1 VYGLL
6 RHAINLPEC
15 GPSQSESV
23 EQRYSAEN
31 SSYHDGGRPRAE
43 LPLDL
48 FHTSGRFWMRGRV
61 FCLKSPSSERRAVG
75 QLRSILGEKSVC
87 QGGLRVSWFSRLA
100 AAWTACISKP
110 AADRSVEIAIKRH
123 RPRRIL
129 EIGLGDGQRARRAIT
144 LAQRYQGRQEVHF
157 TGIDLFE
164 DRHGELAPY
173 PLKDAYRQLRSTAA
187 RVRLIPG
194 DAYGALVRA
203 ANSLSQIELVLISS
217 DVNKT
222 SLAAAW
228 FYLPRT
234 LAPGAVV
241 LWADGSLPD
250 GVYREVPRAEILA
263 SARPVRAVRRR
274 AA

>member
-1 VYGLL
+1 MSW
-6 RHAINLPEC
+6 I
-15 GPSQSESV
+15 S
-23 EQRYSAEN
+23 
-31 SSYHDGGRPRAE
+31 
-43 LPLDL
+43 
-48 FHTSGRFWMRGRV
+48 RFA
-61 FCLKSPSSERRAVG
+61 AV
-75 QLRSILGEKSVC
+75 
-87 QGGLRVSWFSRLA
+87 
-100 AAWTACISKP
+100 WTACFSKP

-144 LAQRYQGRQEVHF
+144 LAQRFQGRNEVHF

-173 PLKDAYRQLRSTAA
+173 PLKDAYRQLRTTAA

-203 ANSLSQIELVLISS
+203 ANSLTQIDLVLISS
-217 DVNKT
+217 DVNKA

-234 LAPGAVV
+234 LAPAAVV

-250 GVYREVPRAEILA
+250 GEYREVPRAEILA
-263 SARPVRAVRRR
+263 AARPARAMRRR

>member
-1 VYGLL
+1 
-6 RHAINLPEC
+6 
-15 GPSQSESV
+15 
-23 EQRYSAEN
+23 
-31 SSYHDGGRPRAE
+31 
-43 LPLDL
+43 
-48 FHTSGRFWMRGRV
+48 
-61 FCLKSPSSERRAVG
+61 
-75 QLRSILGEKSVC
+75 
-87 QGGLRVSWFSRLA
+87 VSWISRLA
-100 AAWTACISKP
+100 TVWTACFSNYFSKP
-110 AADRSVEIAIKRH
+110 AADRSVDVAIKRH

-144 LAQRYQGRQEVHF
+144 LAQRFQGRNEVHF

-173 PLKDAYRQLRSTAA
+173 PLKDAYRQLRATAA

-203 ANSLSQIELVLISS
+203 ANSLSQIDLVMISA
-217 DVNKT
+217 DVNKA

-241 LWADGSLPD
+241 LWADGSMPD
-250 GVYREVPRAEILA
+250 GEYREVPRAEILA
-263 SARPVRAVRRR
+263 AARPARAMRRR

>member
-1 VYGLL
+1 
-6 RHAINLPEC
+6 
-15 GPSQSESV
+15 
-23 EQRYSAEN
+23 
-31 SSYHDGGRPRAE
+31 
-43 LPLDL
+43 
-48 FHTSGRFWMRGRV
+48 
-61 FCLKSPSSERRAVG
+61 
-75 QLRSILGEKSVC
+75 
-87 QGGLRVSWFSRLA
+87 VSWFSRFA
-100 AAWTACISKP
+100 AVWTACISNRFSKP

-144 LAQRYQGRQEVHF
+144 LAQRFQGRHAVHF

-164 DRHGELAPY
+164 DRHSELAPF

-194 DAYGALVRA
+194 DAHGALVRA
-203 ANSLSQIELVLISS
+203 ANSLSQIELVMISA
-217 DVNKT
+217 DVSKA

-250 GVYREVPRAEILA
+250 GEYREVPRAELLA
-263 SARPVRAVRRR
+263 AARPLRALRRR